1 MPSLSEFSKNFVP
14 KQKPQQNEQINVSE
28 LDQQKIAQEFQ
39 KLSGQSQDELMQQLF
54 EQSARLKAQGKFDAN
69 ALIKAV
75 ESMGNM
81 LDANQKQKMLDL
93 INKIK

>member
-54 EQSARLKAQGKFDAN
+54 EQSARLKAQGKFDA
-69 ALIKAV
+69 KC
-75 ESMGNM
+75 
-81 LDANQKQKMLDL
+81 
-93 INKIK
+93 INKSS